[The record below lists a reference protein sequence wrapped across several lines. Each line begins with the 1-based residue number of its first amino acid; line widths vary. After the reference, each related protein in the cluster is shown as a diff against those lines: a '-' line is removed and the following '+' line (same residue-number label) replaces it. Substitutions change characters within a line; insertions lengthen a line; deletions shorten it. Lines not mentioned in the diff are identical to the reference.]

1 MAGMAG
7 RAFAVATAL
16 SMTALLIPSSALAV
30 DKSDWFQSL
39 KQPRSGKSCCD
50 IADCKRTRA
59 EWRQG
64 RWFAEILGKWRE
76 VPTDTIVH
84 KPPSLDGDAYVCT
97 GYSLTM
103 TLSRQYEAPYIY
115 CFVPPDYGY

>member
-1 MAGMAG
+1 MVAPNVRVVAVA
-7 RAFAVATAL
+7 AFAAAAIGAAA
-16 SMTALLIPSSALAV
+16 SQSGAV
-30 DKSDWFQSL
+30 DKSDWFESL

-64 RWFAEILGKWRE
+64 TWFTEILGKWRE
-76 VPTDTIVH
+76 VPADTIVQ
-84 KPPSLDGDAYVCT
+84 KPRSLDGDAYVCT

-103 TLSRQYEAPYIY
+103 TLSRQREAPYIY
-115 CFVPPDYGY
+115 CFVPPNYGY

>member
-1 MAGMAG
+1 MVAVTRSIIG
-7 RAFAVATAL
+7 RFAVPGILLWAL
-16 SMTALLIPSSALAV
+16 SLPSSAV

-59 EWRQG
+59 EWREG
-64 RWFAEILGKWRE
+64 TWFAEILGKWRE
-76 VPTDTIVH
+76 VPHDTIVQ

-115 CFVPPDYGY
+115 CFVPPNFGY

>member
-7 RAFAVATAL
+7 RALAVATGLFTAAL
-16 SMTALLIPSSALAV
+16 VVASAAKAV

-50 IADCKRTRA
+50 IADCTRTRA

-64 RWFAEILGKWRE
+64 TWFAEILGKWRE
-76 VPTDTIVH
+76 VPADTIVQ